1 MKYVIP
7 LFALLSICFLPVRGV
22 TVKKGRMM
30 SDSANISLLQA
41 KVRKGLTIAA
51 IRDGIDGVLER
62 QKAKLISQTSK
73 PESMEM
79 KVKTADQ
86 RLLSLQVNKTESGY
100 DLSLSDLDSEN
111 KQKMSVLDKQ
121 YYTKDINRF
130 LDHSLKPVR
139 PERKLFSFANYE
151 ALMELFGFTK
161 MDPQPNKADNTSS
174 YFEIMSQERGERD
187 GYVSLNYDQNKGEI
201 YIEFYNVLMSELKGP
216 IGHHVAN
223 MIYKIEAVDFS
234 ERAFNKISPT
244 EKNIFLAKLTE
255 GKEKLKEFI
264 EDNPE
269 MGHQDPDKITNKV
282 KDRIKGLFGDKLS
295 LIETPFE
302 SLQSFSF
309 DVQNPAT
316 ASSVGRIIV
325 NIFPDLDEYEV
336 SFIGA
341 HDSIRLAVPFLK
353 VTETFNS
360 LLKPEE
366 ENEEVDLNNSVS
378 EHHDAENVENKP
390 EEEDDSNLGKITAL
404 FTVEIMNL
412 QKVFDAIEEN
422 VLARNC
428 LLKEPEDQED
438 NVSQLYQINKRF
450 LFEDNDAAIC
460 SLEETYLTLII
471 YNFRFLKIAHL
482 KFENR
487 YLEAEYT
494 VSLTNNFAN
503 ALDHSLNHF
512 FEENDAILEDFSK
525 SKDNHVLKFE
535 AFDKVIEKVAPELIC
550 NTADDVISCT
560 MNKIVVLKV
569 IHILPKQNNPEGQE
583 FFNIQFLKD
592 LRIKKPKQDDQVEFA
607 FPELMFQPVN
617 GYEQLAAVERQIKRF
632 VKFLEPK

>member
-30 SDSANISLLQA
+30 SDSADISLLQA
-41 KVRKGLTIAA
+41 KVRKGLTIAD

-62 QKAKLISQTSK
+62 QKAKLISQTSQ

-86 RLLSLQVNKTESGY
+86 RLLSLQVNKTQSGY

-111 KQKMSVLDKQ
+111 KRKMSVLDKQ

-151 ALMELFGFTK
+151 ALMEQFGFK
-161 MDPQPNKADNTSS
+161 KLDPQPNKEDNTSS

-187 GYVSLNYDQNKGEI
+187 GYVSLNYDQNKEEI
-201 YIEFYNVLMSELKGP
+201 YIEFYNILMSELKGP

-316 ASSVGRIIV
+316 ASSVGRILV

-341 HDSIRLAVPFLK
+341 HDSIRLTVPFLK

-366 ENEEVDLNNSVS
+366 ESEEVDLNNSVS
-378 EHHDAENVENKP
+378 ELQDAENLGNKP
-390 EEEDDSNLGKITAL
+390 ENEDDSNLGKITAL
-404 FTVEIMNL
+404 FTVEIMDL
-412 QKVFDAIEEN
+412 EKVFDAIEEN

-428 LLKEPEDQED
+428 LLKALNSVMFFFKFTKQYITQMLEIHSFLNINSVKEVALLIANLPITVIQTENSVHRVLNSQVLSIYGSLILI
-438 NVSQLYQINKRF
+438 NVLL
-450 LFEDNDAAIC
+450 LFHIV
-460 SLEETYLTLII
+460 LL
-471 YNFRFLKIAHL
+471 HL
-482 KFENR
+482 KR
-487 YLEAEYT
+487 
-494 VSLTNNFAN
+494 
-503 ALDHSLNHF
+503 
-512 FEENDAILEDFSK
+512 
-525 SKDNHVLKFE
+525 
-535 AFDKVIEKVAPELIC
+535 
-550 NTADDVISCT
+550 
-560 MNKIVVLKV
+560 
-569 IHILPKQNNPEGQE
+569 
-583 FFNIQFLKD
+583 
-592 LRIKKPKQDDQVEFA
+592 LRQ
-607 FPELMFQPVN
+607 
-617 GYEQLAAVERQIKRF
+617 
-632 VKFLEPK
+632 